1 MFFDLSLLQFCFF
14 LCRSRNLMSLRQAR
28 RNPWTSL
35 SISNVRADFEVPGEI
50 EMPAFLMAD
59 HASIL
64 SILSYEWIYDL
75 KIKI

>member
-1 MFFDLSLLQFCFF
+1 
-14 LCRSRNLMSLRQAR
+14 MSLRQAR

-35 SISNVRADFEVPGEI
+35 SISNVRADFVVPGEI

-59 HASIL
+59 NASIM
-64 SILSYEWIYDL
+64 SIVSYEWIYDL